1 MTSSTITAGR
11 AVDAGTTT
19 LLRTT
24 YANLIK
30 AGQDSV
36 RAAWLFGQLVA
47 SLTDKV
53 VGHSVPELAAAIN
66 VSPGTLYRYRRLYL
80 AYQRVEL
87 AVQASE
93 QLGTFDI
100 SIIWELQNQRSPLA
114 PARPMAGRRFRSYCT
129 HCRSSDVARVEI
141 DPDTEQPLVP
151 LDELLMIGAGAGG
164 GV

>member
-1 MTSSTITAGR
+1 MTSSNVVSITSGR

-100 SIIWELQNQRSPLA
+100 SII
-114 PARPMAGRRFRSYCT
+114 
-129 HCRSSDVARVEI
+129 
-141 DPDTEQPLVP
+141 
-151 LDELLMIGAGAGG
+151 
-164 GV
+164 